1 LGSGKVKDGTIND
14 REELVLKITK
24 EILVKFI
31 ELGRINPSGFVET
44 FKIVN
49 ETVRQSVQN

>member
-1 LGSGKVKDGTIND
+1 LGSGKVKDSTISD

-49 ETVRQSVQN
+49 ETVRQSIQG